1 MRETFLNEDFVIYK
15 IKKEN
20 KVIDDAGA
28 SYTTYN
34 TNYNTRFFIILLF
47 KTKKKRRLVKDRAQ
61 RVD

>member
-47 KTKKKRRLVKDRAQ
+47 KTKKKEG
-61 RVD
+61 